1 MIEGGSALPRAPG
14 PDREGSLKKTLL
26 VLGLI
31 GSALAFA
38 QEASVSPLI
47 SKDLV
52 GVAEK
57 EATMITVNFAPG
69 ASSPIHR
76 HNAQVFVYVLEGA
89 VIMQVRGQQQ
99 VTLHPG
105 QTFYEGPDDV
115 HTIGRNASTKEPAK
129 FLVFMVR
136 DKGSPI
142 SILEK

>member
-1 MIEGGSALPRAPG
+1 MIEGRSALRRAAG
-14 PDREGSLKKTLL
+14 LERERSLKKTLV
-26 VLGLI
+26 VLGLM

-38 QEASVSPLI
+38 QEASVSPLV

-52 GVAEK
+52 GVAGK
-57 EATMITVNFAPG
+57 EATLITVNFAPG

-76 HNAQVFVYVLEGA
+76 HNAQVFVYMLEGT

-115 HTIGRNASTKEPAK
+115 HTVGRNASTKEPAK
-129 FLVFMVR
+129 FLVFIVK

-142 SILEK
+142 SIPEK